1 MDTYI
6 IIKRVISSRLS
17 QKGNDMSALE
27 LFKRMVYPD
36 PRVVKILI
44 NPGKK
49 EELEH
54 FIVSDLG
61 ADIENLLRETYE
73 QYGDYE
79 NVPHEPREDYMCIIL
94 SIICDSLELDT
105 NEVMS
110 SDIIP
115 MQSKDIELPELGVI
129 EPEPEEQPNYSDQD
143 ESEEGLY
150 NNEESEV
157 DESLDGGFPSDDE
170 DNDHN
175 NPDDDD
181 EDSIPP
187 FGDNDEARPND
198 EEMGG
203 MPPFDNEEEKDNEGD
218 GYNESSADDDYKE
231 PGEDDD
237 PDFEDNNGISN
248 NIFEDDEKEEE
259 AVATPV
265 EEVKPQ
271 APKPEPK
278 PVLDRPKEQP
288 KAETKVETK
297 PQPKVVQVAKP
308 QPQVEKIIEKV
319 IIHNAPKREF
329 KLYEETEDFLR
340 EIDEESV
347 RDQDDI
353 DINLLWN
360 MLNDMYIWRRR
371 VEKKVIN
378 IESRMPQVG
387 TLDIGKM
394 YKVFPDHIEIYKSS
408 RLIKSIANR
417 FVDFDQDTLATGL
430 VNSTVQ
436 YDGKIWGVGISENIN
451 ISREYAVYNFATNPE
466 TMEKVL
472 REFIK
477 GL

>member
-1 MDTYI
+1 M
-6 IIKRVISSRLS
+6 
-17 QKGNDMSALE
+17 GEAMSALE
-27 LFKRMVYPD
+27 LFKRLVYPD
-36 PRVVKILI
+36 PRVVKILT

-49 EELEH
+49 EELED

-73 QYGDYE
+73 QYGDYD

-115 MQSKDIELPELGVI
+115 MQSKDIELPELGAV
-129 EPEPEEQPNYSDQD
+129 EGEPEEQPSYSDQD

-181 EDSIPP
+181 EDTMPP

-203 MPPFDNEEEKDNEGD
+203 MPPFNDEEEPEDNEDD
-218 GYNESSADDDYKE
+218 DYNESSTDDYKE
-231 PGEDDD
+231 PGEDDE
-237 PDFEDNNGISN
+237 PLFEDNNEENSKDIL
-248 NIFEDDEKEEE
+248 EKEEE
-259 AVATPV
+259 VVAAPV
-265 EEVKPQ
+265 KE
-271 APKPEPK
+271 PEPK

-288 KAETKVETK
+288 KAETKGETK

>member
-1 MDTYI
+1 MGE
-6 IIKRVISSRLS
+6 S
-17 QKGNDMSALE
+17 MSALE
-27 LFKRMVYPD
+27 LFKRLVYPD

-44 NPGKK
+44 NPSKK

-73 QYGDYE
+73 QYGDYD

-110 SDIIP
+110 NDIIP

-157 DESLDGGFPSDDE
+157 DESLDGGFPGDDE

-187 FGDNDEARPND
+187 FGDSDEARPND

-203 MPPFDNEEEKDNEGD
+203 MPPFDNEEEPENNDD
-218 GYNESSADDDYKE
+218 DDYNESSSEDYKE
-231 PGEDDD
+231 PGEDDE
-237 PDFEDNNGISN
+237 PLFEDNNENLN
-248 NIFEDDEKEEE
+248 NIFEDDKKEEE
-259 AVATPV
+259 VVATAV

-271 APKPEPK
+271 ATKPEPK
-278 PVLDRPKEQP
+278 PVLDRPKERP
-288 KAETKVETK
+288 KVETKTELK

>member
-1 MDTYI
+1 M
-6 IIKRVISSRLS
+6 
-17 QKGNDMSALE
+17 GEGMSALE

-44 NPGKK
+44 NPSKK

-73 QYGDYE
+73 QYGDYD

-181 EDSIPP
+181 EDSMPP

-203 MPPFDNEEEKDNEGD
+203 MPPFDNEEEPEDNNDD
-218 GYNESSADDDYKE
+218 GYNESSSNDYKE
-231 PGEDDD
+231 PGEDDE
-237 PDFEDNNGISN
+237 PDFEDNEEENSK
-248 NIFEDDEKEEE
+248 NILEEDKEEE
-259 AVATPV
+259 VVAAPV
-265 EEVKPQ
+265 KE
-271 APKPEPK
+271 PEPK

-288 KAETKVETK
+288 KAETKAELK

>member
-1 MDTYI
+1 M
-6 IIKRVISSRLS
+6 
-17 QKGNDMSALE
+17 GEAMSALE
-27 LFKRMVYPD
+27 LFKRLVYPD

-73 QYGDYE
+73 QYGDYD

-115 MQSKDIELPELGVI
+115 MQSKDIELPELGAV
-129 EPEPEEQPNYSDQD
+129 EGEPEEQPNYSDQD

-181 EDSIPP
+181 EDSMPP
-187 FGDNDEARPND
+187 IGDSDEARPND

-203 MPPFDNEEEKDNEGD
+203 MPPFDDEEEPEYNEDND
-218 GYNESSADDDYKE
+218 YNESSSNDYKE
-231 PGEDDD
+231 PGENDD
-237 PDFEDNNGISN
+237 PDFEDNEEENSK
-248 NIFEDDEKEEE
+248 NILEEDKEEE
-259 AVATPV
+259 VQATAVKEP
-265 EEVKPQ
+265 E
-271 APKPEPK
+271 PKPEPK

-347 RDQDDI
+347 KDQDDI

>member
-1 MDTYI
+1 MGE
-6 IIKRVISSRLS
+6 S
-17 QKGNDMSALE
+17 MSALE

-36 PRVVKILI
+36 PRIIKILI

-49 EELEH
+49 EELED
-54 FIVSDLG
+54 FIANDLG

-73 QYGDYE
+73 QHGDYD

-94 SIICDSLELDT
+94 SIICNALDLDT

-115 MQSKDIELPELGVI
+115 MQSKDIELPELGAV
-129 EPEPEEQPNYSDQD
+129 EGEPEEQPNYSDQD

-187 FGDNDEARPND
+187 FRDNNEARPND

-203 MPPFDNEEEKDNEGD
+203 MPPFDNDEEQENNED
-218 GYNESSADDDYKE
+218 DDYNESSSDDYKE
-231 PGEDDD
+231 PGEDDE
-237 PDFEDNNGISN
+237 PLFEDNNENLN
-248 NIFEDDEKEEE
+248 NIFEDDKKEEE
-259 AVATPV
+259 VVATAV

-271 APKPEPK
+271 ATKPELK
-278 PVLDRPKEQP
+278 PILDRPKEQP
-288 KAETKVETK
+288 KVETKAELK
-297 PQPKVVQVAKP
+297 PQPKVVQVAKS
-308 QPQVEKIIEKV
+308 QPQIEKIIEKV

-347 RDQDDI
+347 KDQDDI

>member
-1 MDTYI
+1 M
-6 IIKRVISSRLS
+6 
-17 QKGNDMSALE
+17 GEAMSALE
-27 LFKRMVYPD
+27 LFKRLVYPD

-73 QYGDYE
+73 QYGDYD

-115 MQSKDIELPELGVI
+115 MQSKDIELPELGAV
-129 EPEPEEQPNYSDQD
+129 EGEPEEQPNYSDQD

-157 DESLDGGFPSDDE
+157 DESLDGGFPSNDE

-181 EDSIPP
+181 EDSMPP
-187 FGDNDEARPND
+187 FGDSDEARPDD

-203 MPPFDNEEEKDNEGD
+203 IPPFNDEEEPEYNENND
-218 GYNESSADDDYKE
+218 YNESSSNDYKE

-259 AVATPV
+259 AVAAPV
-265 EEVKPQ
+265 EESEPQ
-271 APKPEPK
+271 PAPK

-288 KAETKVETK
+288 KVETKVESK

>member
-1 MDTYI
+1 M
-6 IIKRVISSRLS
+6 
-17 QKGNDMSALE
+17 GEAMSALE
-27 LFKRMVYPD
+27 LFKRLVYPD

-44 NPGKK
+44 NPSKK

-73 QYGDYE
+73 QYGDYD

-181 EDSIPP
+181 EDSMPP
-187 FGDNDEARPND
+187 FGDSDEARPND

-203 MPPFDNEEEKDNEGD
+203 MPPFDNEEEQDNEGD

-231 PGEDDD
+231 PGEDDE
-237 PDFEDNNGISN
+237 PLFEDNNENLN
-248 NIFEDDEKEEE
+248 NIFEDDKKEEE
-259 AVATPV
+259 VVATAV

-271 APKPEPK
+271 DTKPEPK

-329 KLYEETEDFLR
+329 RLYEETEDFLR

>member
-1 MDTYI
+1 M
-6 IIKRVISSRLS
+6 
-17 QKGNDMSALE
+17 GEAMSALE
-27 LFKRMVYPD
+27 LFKRLVYPD

-44 NPGKK
+44 NPSKK

-73 QYGDYE
+73 QYGDYD
-79 NVPHEPREDYMCIIL
+79 NVPHDPREDYMCIIL

-181 EDSIPP
+181 EDFIPP
-187 FGDNDEARPND
+187 FGDN
-198 EEMGG
+198 
-203 MPPFDNEEEKDNEGD
+203 NENL
-218 GYNESSADDDYKE
+218 
-231 PGEDDD
+231 
-237 PDFEDNNGISN
+237 N
-248 NIFEDDEKEEE
+248 NIFEDDKKEEE
-259 AVATPV
+259 VVATAV

-271 APKPEPK
+271 ATKPEPK

-288 KAETKVETK
+288 KVETKAELK

>member
-1 MDTYI
+1 MGA
-6 IIKRVISSRLS
+6 S
-17 QKGNDMSALE
+17 MSVLE

-36 PRVVKILI
+36 PRIIKILT

-73 QYGDYE
+73 QYGDYD

-150 NNEESEV
+150 NNEESEI

-203 MPPFDNEEEKDNEGD
+203 MPPFDDSDEQNNDDEN
-218 GYNESSADDDYKE
+218 YNESSADDDYKE
-231 PGEDDD
+231 PGEDDE
-237 PDFEDNNGISN
+237 PLFEDNNKNLN
-248 NIFEDDEKEEE
+248 NIFEDDKKEEE
-259 AVATPV
+259 VVATAV

-271 APKPEPK
+271 ATKPEPK

-288 KAETKVETK
+288 KVETKVEPK
-297 PQPKVVQVAKP
+297 PQPKVVQVAKS
-308 QPQVEKIIEKV
+308 QPQIEKIIEKV

-347 RDQDDI
+347 KDQDDI

>member
-1 MDTYI
+1 M
-6 IIKRVISSRLS
+6 
-17 QKGNDMSALE
+17 GEAMSALE

-44 NPGKK
+44 NPSKK

-73 QYGDYE
+73 QYGDYD

-110 SDIIP
+110 NDIIP
-115 MQSKDIELPELGVI
+115 MQSKDIELPELGVV
-129 EPEPEEQPNYSDQD
+129 EAEPEEQPNYSDQD

-150 NNEESEV
+150 NNEESEI

-203 MPPFDNEEEKDNEGD
+203 MPPFNDEEEPEDNEDND
-218 GYNESSADDDYKE
+218 YNESSSEDYKE
-231 PGEDDD
+231 PGEDDE
-237 PDFEDNNGISN
+237 PLFEDNNENLNS
-248 NIFEDDEKEEE
+248 IFEDDDKEEE
-259 AVATPV
+259 VVATPV

-271 APKPEPK
+271 ATKPAPK